1 MFLKQLSYVMK
12 QKHQK
17 SQQFSF
23 LQGTDNIAYNYAH
36 AKIEMQWSYFL
47 THF

>member
-1 MFLKQLSYVMK
+1 MK
-12 QKHQK
+12 APKVTTFQ
-17 SQQFSF
+17 SF
-23 LQGTDNIAYNYAH
+23 LQGTDDIVYSYAH

>member
-1 MFLKQLSYVMK
+1 MK
-12 QKHQK
+12 APKVTTFQN
-17 SQQFSF
+17 FI
-23 LQGTDNIAYNYAH
+23 QGTDSIMYSNAH